1 MGEPVEGK
9 GSAMAVTNSGNPV
22 TIKDLEDL
30 DEHITAVVRKTHQ
43 ELLTELQTTQLEV
56 EKLRTE
62 VNDLKQQV
70 PPKMK
75 TL

>member
-1 MGEPVEGK
+1 
-9 GSAMAVTNSGNPV
+9 MAVTNSGNPV

>member
-1 MGEPVEGK
+1 MP
-9 GSAMAVTNSGNPV
+9 VTNSGNPV

>member
-1 MGEPVEGK
+1 MP
-9 GSAMAVTNSGNPV
+9 VTNSGNPV

-43 ELLTELQTTQLEV
+43 ELVEQLQNTQLEV

-62 VNDLKQQV
+62 VNDLRQQV
-70 PPKMK
+70 PPKLK

>member
-1 MGEPVEGK
+1 MP
-9 GSAMAVTNSGNPV
+9 VTNSGNPV

-43 ELLTELQTTQLEV
+43 QLLEQLQTTQVEV

-62 VNDLKQQV
+62 VNDLRQQV
-70 PPKMK
+70 PPKLK

>member
-1 MGEPVEGK
+1 MPL
-9 GSAMAVTNSGNPV
+9 TNSDNQL

-30 DEHITAVVRKTHQ
+30 DEHVTAVVRKTHQ
-43 ELLTELQTTQLEV
+43 ELVEQLQNTQLEV

-62 VNDLKQQV
+62 VDDLRQQL
-70 PPKMK
+70 PPKLK

>member
-1 MGEPVEGK
+1 MP
-9 GSAMAVTNSGNPV
+9 VTNGGNPV

-30 DEHITAVVRKTHQ
+30 DEHITAVVRRTHQ
-43 ELLTELQTTQLEV
+43 ELLTTLQTTQLEV

-62 VNDLKQQV
+62 VHELKQQV
-70 PPKMK
+70 PPKLK

>member
-1 MGEPVEGK
+1 MP
-9 GSAMAVTNSGNPV
+9 VTNGGNSV

-43 ELLTELQTTQLEV
+43 ELLTELQNTQLEV

-62 VNDLKQQV
+62 VHELKQQV
-70 PPKMK
+70 PPKLK